1 MAGRILVTGA
11 TGYLGRRVAAHAAS
25 AGWSV
30 VGTRLTARPNAS
42 DLGSETSSAGG
53 QAGQRSKA
61 ADQGAGQDTERLD
74 IRDPGAVR
82 DLLRRVRPDVVVH
95 TAAGRDRNDWPSTA
109 DGAANVAVAAAQLG
123 VRLVH
128 VSSDA
133 IFSGRDPAYGEDAEP
148 DPVYRYG
155 CAKAAAETAVRAIAP
170 EAAVVR
176 TSLILGDGYG
186 AHELFTHALVA
197 GESTGVLF
205 TDEVR
210 HPVHVDDLADA
221 LVELAGNGYRGV
233 LNVAGVDAVSRYD
246 LGLLVALR
254 DGLDP
259 AAVPAGSIAGSGLS
273 RPADLRLRLDKAAS
287 LLRTRLR
294 GAREFMACPV
304 QAPTLR

>member
-11 TGYLGRRVAAHAAS
+11 TGYLGRRVAARAAS

-30 VGTRLTARPNAS
+30 VGTHLTTTSGEHPGGTARIGGHP
-42 DLGSETSSAGG
+42 GETSRASG
-53 QAGQRSKA
+53 QAA
-61 ADQGAGQDTERLD
+61 EHAGERLD
-74 IRDPGAVR
+74 IRDPAAIH
-82 DLLRRVRPDVVVH
+82 DLLRRVRPDAVVH

-109 DGAANVAVAAAQLG
+109 DGAANVAVAAARLG

-133 IFSGRDPAYGEDAEP
+133 IFSGRDPVYSEDAEP

-186 AHELFTHALVA
+186 APELLTHALVA
-197 GESTGVLF
+197 GELTGALF

-210 HPVHVDDLADA
+210 NPVHVDDLADA
-221 LVELAGNGYRGV
+221 LVELAGNGYQGV
-233 LNVAGVDAVSRYD
+233 LNVAGVDAISRYD
-246 LGLLVALR
+246 LGVLVALR

-259 AAVPAGSIAGSGLS
+259 AAVPAGSIAGSGLN
-273 RPADLRLRLDKAAS
+273 RPADLRLRLDKAAA

-294 GAREFMACPV
+294 GVHEFLARAVPT
-304 QAPTLR
+304 PTLR